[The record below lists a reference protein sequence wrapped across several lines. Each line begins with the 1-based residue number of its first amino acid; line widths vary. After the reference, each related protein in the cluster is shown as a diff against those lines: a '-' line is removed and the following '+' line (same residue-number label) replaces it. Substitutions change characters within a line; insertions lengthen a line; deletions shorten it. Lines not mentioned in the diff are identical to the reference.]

1 MSRPVLRRCAVYALL
16 FPVAGCAVPEPE
28 PVPAPRTMVM
38 LVVDQFTPDLLARY
52 DKHLTGGLRRLLD
65 EGFHFRNAAHDHG
78 VTETAPGHA
87 TLSTGV
93 LPRTHGIVANDWYEF
108 DSTGEPRLVYAV
120 ADSLASIVGI
130 PERPGRSPGNLERSG
145 MADWVLGADSGAHV
159 VSVSKKDRAA
169 ISMAGRAPGHVYWLD
184 ADEGR
189 YVTSTW
195 YRQVVPRWLKD
206 FNREARTR
214 FLSDSVWYSTIP
226 PGLEQAVPRGDKALF
241 EGDGRH
247 TTFPH
252 RFELEGDPSSPAGFN
267 EWIAERPMVDAA
279 TLELAMVAVR
289 ELGMGNDEV
298 VDYLSV
304 SLSQIDYVG
313 HRYGPLSVEQFDTLL
328 RLDRLLD
335 TFLAFLDDSVGPGG
349 WVLALSSDHGVQ
361 PIPEYQQ
368 EIGQLRGRVGGADF
382 RAAARLVRE
391 AVEGAGD
398 EDPAARAILAAEAL
412 EQLDFVADAV
422 TEAELAGEPSAD
434 SLVRLQQNSYFPG
447 RMPGPLHRYGVHLEI
462 RLTPGTV
469 EYSGGGTNHGS
480 PYRHD
485 RHVPLILLGA
495 GVERGSSVERVGTV
509 DAAPTLAALAGIP
522 APPDLAGRNLLP

>member
-1 MSRPVLRRCAVYALL
+1 MSRPVLRRYAACVVL
-16 FPVAGCAVPEPE
+16 FLAAACAVPGPE
-28 PVPAPRTMVM
+28 PHPRLMVM
-38 LVVDQFTPDLLARY
+38 VVVDQLTPDLLVRY
-52 DKHLTGGLRRLLD
+52 GEHFSGGLRRLLD

-108 DSTGEPRLVYAV
+108 DSVGEPTYVYAV
-120 ADSLASIVGI
+120 ADSLSPIVGI
-130 PERPGRSPGNLERSG
+130 PGRPGRSPLNLKRAG
-145 MADWVLGADSGAHV
+145 LADWVLGADSGAHV

-169 ISMAGRAPGHVYWLD
+169 ISMAGGAPGHVYWLD
-184 ADEGR
+184 AEQGR

-195 YRQVVPRWLKD
+195 YRQEVPDWLEE

-214 FLSDSVWYSTIP
+214 FLSDSVWNSTIP
-226 PGLEQAVPRGDKALF
+226 PGLEQAVPRGDEAPY
-241 EGDGRH
+241 EGDGIH

-252 RFELEGDPSSPAGFN
+252 RFALEGEPSSASGFN
-267 EWIAERPMVDAA
+267 EWMAERPMVDAA
-279 TLELAMVAVR
+279 TLELAMTAVR
-289 ELGMGNDEV
+289 KLGMGDDDV

-304 SLSQIDYVG
+304 SLSQVDYVG

-335 TFLAFLDDSVGPGG
+335 TFLTFLDSRLGPGG

-361 PIPEYQQ
+361 PVPEYQQ
-368 EIGQLRGRVGGADF
+368 GIGQPGGRVGRAEL
-382 RAAARLVRE
+382 RAAARRVRD
-391 AVEGAGD
+391 AVAGAGD
-398 EDPAARAILAAEAL
+398 AESTSAARLAAEAL

-434 SLVRLQQNSYFPG
+434 SLIRLQQNSYYPG

-462 RLTPGTV
+462 RLAPGTV

-480 PYRHD
+480 PYWHD

-495 GVERGSSVERVGTV
+495 GVKGGSSDERVRTV
-509 DAAPTLAALAGIP
+509 NVAPTLAALGRIP
-522 APPDLAGRNLLP
+522 APADLPGRNLLP